1 MSRSILNGQL
11 FEWRN
16 ILPLI
21 VAEIPT
27 LKDTCNIADAL
38 LFFINTKSHKAVVLD
53 SNTDQFIGVLDS
65 IEVFKAVKDQ
75 TTETSLIK
83 NFITQPQLTIYE
95 GDSLNSALDSML
107 KQGIGEVIVLNKE
120 KKFLGELFLSDLLNY
135 IWRSN
140 LEFSH
145 FYREILELANNG
157 VMVIDTE
164 GTTIFYNKTAEEILG
179 HQANQILGKPITTFL
194 KNSKTYEVLK
204 TGKPESFD
212 RLKIGDKTLKTK
224 FTPKILDDKITG
236 AVAVFQDISELEAVT
251 EKLNVT
257 EKLKATLDAI
267 IENSY
272 EGIAVIDNEERVII
286 MNQFYLD
293 LIGLS
298 LNDVIGRPILE
309 ISPNSGLPNV
319 LKTGL
324 VQMGEPW
331 KIGNQSYMVMR
342 APIKHNGKIIGAIG
356 KILFKDMEVAKIFA
370 KKVMRLED
378 DLKFYKEEI
387 GKIRGSHDAFE
398 DIVGESDQITIA
410 KTLALRA
417 TRTSSTVLLL
427 GESGTGKEVFARA
440 IHRAGARKHA
450 PFVSINCAAIPEH
463 LLESELFGYVE
474 GAFTGAPKC
483 GKPGKFEL
491 ANQGTIFLD
500 EIGDMSLAMQAKL
513 LRVIQER
520 EIERVGGTRPIKV
533 DVRLMAATNHDLYQM
548 VTDQKF
554 RLDLYYRLNVIA
566 IELPALRERLNDLE
580 LLIAALIKR
589 LNKRLETSIEG
600 VMPDAMNVLMNYSWP
615 GNVRELENV
624 LERAINISEES
635 LIRIDHLPSEVK
647 KSQGSTNP
655 AWDRKTLEQGLFI
668 AEKKLIINA
677 LRETKGNKVQAARA
691 LGIHRSVLYK
701 KLSRH
706 NLLSFMI
713 RSQIMSLYRNNVLQM
728 RQIPKTSEVAGII
741 ARF

>member
-1 MSRSILNGQL
+1 MSKSILNGQL
-11 FEWRN
+11 FEWKN
-16 ILPLI
+16 VLSLI

-27 LKDTCNIADAL
+27 LKDTSNIANAL
-38 LFFINTKSHKAVVLD
+38 LFFINTKSHKAIVLD
-53 SNTDQFIGVLDS
+53 SKNGQFIGVLDS
-65 IEVFKAVKDQ
+65 IEIYTAVKDK
-75 TTETSLIK
+75 TTESSLIT
-83 NFITQPQLTIYE
+83 NFISQPQLIIFE
-95 GDSLNSALDSML
+95 GDSLTGVLDSML

-120 KKFLGELFLSDLLNY
+120 KKFLGQLFLVDLLNY

-140 LEFSH
+140 LEFGQ

-157 VMVIDTE
+157 VMVVDTE

-179 HQANQILGKPITTFL
+179 HHANQILGKPITTFL

-204 TGKPESFD
+204 TGKAESFD

-224 FTPKILDDKITG
+224 FTPKMLDDKITG

-251 EKLNVT
+251 EKLSVT

-267 IENSY
+267 IDNTY

-309 ISPNSGLPNV
+309 ISPNSGLPDI

-342 APIKHNGKIIGAIG
+342 APIKQNGKIIGAIG

-378 DLKFYKEEI
+378 DLKFYKEEVC
-387 GKIRGSHDAFE
+387 KIRGSHDAFE
-398 DIVGESDQITIA
+398 DIVGESDQISTA
-410 KTLALRA
+410 KNLALRA

-450 PFVSINCAAIPEH
+450 PFVSINCAAIPEQ

-548 VTDQKF
+548 VRDQKF

-580 LLIAALIKR
+580 LLIVALIKR
-589 LNKRLETSIEG
+589 LNKRMETSVEG
-600 VMPDAMNVLMNYSWP
+600 VMPDALKVLMNYSWP

-624 LERAINISEES
+624 LERAINISDES
-635 LIRIDHLPSEVK
+635 LIRIDHLPSEVR
-647 KSQGSTNP
+647 KSEGSTNP
-655 AWDRKTLEQGLFI
+655 AWDRRTLEQGLFI
-668 AEKKLIINA
+668 AEKKLIMNA

-701 KLSRH
+701 KLARH
-706 NLLSFMI
+706 NLLS
-713 RSQIMSLYRNNVLQM
+713 
-728 RQIPKTSEVAGII
+728 
-741 ARF
+741 